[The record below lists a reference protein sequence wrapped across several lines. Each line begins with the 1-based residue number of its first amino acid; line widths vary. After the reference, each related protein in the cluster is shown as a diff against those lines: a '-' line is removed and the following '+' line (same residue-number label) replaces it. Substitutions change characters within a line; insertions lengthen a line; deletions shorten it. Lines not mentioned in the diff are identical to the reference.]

1 MKIQLSKN
9 IFSEKLTQASRFTST
24 KFSSVTTISGVLI
37 EGEGKKLHLYATTLT
52 SYFHTLIKV
61 EEDLSFSCIIDPK
74 KILEFLNFLNPSPII
89 LEFKEKEVLII
100 QGKTKAGFPLMNPE
114 DFPKPPDIKGETQKI
129 PTQVFIQDIPLV
141 LFAASHDETRPVL
154 NGVNFLT
161 DDEEFMIVATDGFRL
176 SLLKGKKEISFPQM
190 LIPRDFLNEVIR
202 FMRDE
207 KEVVFGYS
215 SEEKAIMFQVS
226 DNKFY
231 SRLIEGDFPPFN
243 TVVPTEKKTTV
254 VLDREEFLRNIKL
267 VSVFARDSSNIIVVD
282 CKKDGLYLRP
292 KTEIDG
298 ENEAFQE
305 YEFTGDEQKI
315 AFNFKFL
322 IELLNTI
329 PSKQVTMEIL
339 RPDAPIVFRTNDKKN
354 FIHIIMPIRI
364 QQ

>member
-1 MKIQLSKN
+1 MKIQINKN
-9 IFSEKLTQASRFTST
+9 IFFEKLSQASRFTSS
-24 KFSSVTTISGVLI
+24 KFSSVATLSGVLV
-37 EGEGKKLHLYATTLT
+37 EGKGKAICLYSTTLT
-52 SYFHTLIKV
+52 SYFQSKIKT
-61 EEDLSFSCIIDPK
+61 EEEATFSCIIDPK
-74 KILEFLNFLNPSPII
+74 KILEFLNFLNPSPIS
-89 LEFKEKEVLII
+89 LEFKEKEVLIT

-114 DFPKPPDIKGETQKI
+114 EFPKPPEIKEETQKI
-129 PTQVFIQDIPLV
+129 QTRVFTEDIPLV

-154 NGVNFLT
+154 NGINFLT
-161 DDEEFMIVATDGFRL
+161 DDEEFVIVATDGFRL
-176 SLLKGKKEISFPQM
+176 SLLKGKKETNFPQM
-190 LIPRDFLNEVIR
+190 LIPREFLNEVIR
-202 FMRDE
+202 FMKDE
-207 KEVVFGYS
+207 KEVIFGHS
-215 SEEKAIMFQVS
+215 QEEKAIMFQVG

-231 SRLIEGDFPPFN
+231 TRLIEGDFPPFN
-243 TVVPTEKKTTV
+243 SVVPTEKKTTA

-292 KTEIDG
+292 KTEVDG

-322 IELLNTI
+322 VEFLNAVS
-329 PSKQVTMEIL
+329 SKQIVMEIL
-339 RPDAPIVFRTNDKKN
+339 RPDAPIVFRTDDKKN